1 MRSRAINAIIL
12 LAAIALAVVAVRW
25 ADREFERVDLGSE
38 TFRPAHRPDWIWV
51 LHRPYRRLQHDGIWA
66 CVAAT
71 VGIGAILAV
80 DRRTWS
86 RRGLSRPG
94 TVVILVT
101 LLVGVATAAHYLLA
115 APGIYRLNGTCYGL
129 RNALEFAIP
138 GAILG
143 VWAVTW
149 GRKMEWRGLL
159 IGWMWMAQV
168 AMLVAYGVLFG

>member
-1 MRSRAINAIIL
+1 LSPEVEKVLTTLIHE
-12 LAAIALAVVAVRW
+12 VAES
-25 ADREFERVDLGSE
+25 A
-38 TFRPAHRPDWIWV
+38 
-51 LHRPYRRLQHDGIWA
+51 
-66 CVAAT
+66 
-71 VGIGAILAV
+71 
-80 DRRTWS
+80 
-86 RRGLSRPG
+86 
-94 TVVILVT
+94 
-101 LLVGVATAAHYLLA
+101 
-115 APGIYRLNGTCYGL
+115 GL